1 MANVK
6 RGAAFCRE
14 TNCSEYG
21 ELYLV
26 DPFVPDYVCPRCG
39 IPGQVEP
46 EYGAGCGRPGQPF
59 SEVRVYYAF
68 NGAERTY
75 SKVAIAH
82 EGTVFRGEAVYH
94 LYSPVIRS
102 PERAQRTA
110 ESILARLNQQPAK
123 LQRGQTRAE
132 LMAEGWAVLA

>member
-21 ELYLV
+21 ELYLI

-59 SEVRVYYAF
+59 SEVRVYF
-68 NGAERTY
+68 SFSGTDRTY
-75 SKVAIAH
+75 GQVAIAH
-82 EGTVFRGEAVYH
+82 EGTVFRSEAVYH

-110 ESILARLNQQPAK
+110 ESILARLNHEVETP
-123 LQRGQTRAE
+123 QRGPTRAQ
-132 LMAEGWAVLA
+132 LVAEGWTVLA